1 VQLAEAAA
9 VSVGVLRDLEQDRT
23 ARPRRAALQRLCTA
37 LGLGPV
43 PAGSVTRS
51 GTGLVTGT
59 EIAVA
64 SDAVRLSVLG
74 PLGASR
80 GGAPVQLGG
89 PRQRAVLGLLALHPN
104 EVLHRDTIIEVL
116 WRDDPPPS
124 AVKMV
129 QAYIGHLRRQLDPGR
144 QPQDR
149 DGVLI
154 SAGTH
159 YRLQADGTR
168 LDLIA
173 FRQLAHRGH
182 AARRSGDAAPA
193 CARYAEALNLWQG
206 DPLTDL
212 DLLAGHRRGL
222 A

>member
-1 VQLAEAAA
+1 MGISTKAQDAGERARPGGVSAIIRDRRRAAGLTQVQLAEAAA

-129 QAYIGHLRRQLDPGR
+129 QA
-144 QPQDR
+144 
-149 DGVLI
+149 
-154 SAGTH
+154 
-159 YRLQADGTR
+159 
-168 LDLIA
+168 
-173 FRQLAHRGH
+173 
-182 AARRSGDAAPA
+182 
-193 CARYAEALNLWQG
+193 
-206 DPLTDL
+206 
-212 DLLAGHRRGL
+212 
-222 A
+222 